1 MKIRLSEPRR
11 AVDDPKTE
19 LKNSPLFPNLGPPGL
34 KSSKGE
40 VLLSLSK
47 INLMEVKVFTCLD
60 HDGGGTEP
68 SNIWPEVKAL
78 KELLA
83 ELLVKQTILETE
95 VNNLKDELTLERTKV
110 AFYAA
115 LTDSGKLVA
124 PKEGLKLKYSKV
136 FTNVGNAYDNTT
148 GVFTAPVKGVYRF
161 QFTAFGYNSCTIRFH
176 VYKNNERIMN
186 NWKHNQENVATYIT
200 NSFILELNE
209 GDTVHFYVPPGACLY
224 DDLQNYS
231 TITGSLL

>member
-1 MKIRLSEPRR
+1 M
-11 AVDDPKTE
+11 
-19 LKNSPLFPNLGPPGL
+19 
-34 KSSKGE
+34 
-40 VLLSLSK
+40 
-47 INLMEVKVFTCLD
+47 
-60 HDGGGTEP
+60 
-68 SNIWPEVKAL
+68 
-78 KELLA
+78 
-83 ELLVKQTILETE
+83 
-95 VNNLKDELTLERTKV
+95 

-124 PKEGLKLKYSKV
+124 PEEGLKLKYSKV

-148 GVFTAPVKGVYRF
+148 GESPRRQVTSPSIASNWFPFYLVGVFTAPVKGVYRF